1 MISESGYTN
10 HVTHIVLI
18 LEHIFTVNTQETHAD
33 IMDYV
38 KLNSIHADSYIS
50 GYCPN
55 V

>member
-10 HVTHIVLI
+10 HITHMELI
-18 LEHIFTVNTQETHAD
+18 LEEIFTVNTQETHAD

-50 GYCPN
+50 VYCPY